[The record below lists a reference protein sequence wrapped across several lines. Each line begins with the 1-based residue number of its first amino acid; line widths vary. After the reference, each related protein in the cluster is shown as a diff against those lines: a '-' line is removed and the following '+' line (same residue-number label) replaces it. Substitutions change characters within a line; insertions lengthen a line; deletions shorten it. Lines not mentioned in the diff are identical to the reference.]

1 MSLPVASCRAAFAIL
16 VLFGSGLI
24 TPQLQSQ
31 ESPAKADTAA
41 KPVEKKDKPADKD
54 TIDYELLRLFT
65 DSLDQVERNYVKEI
79 DRRELLEAAIKG
91 MLSKLDPYSQYIPP
105 SDLEKFRSSVEN
117 EFGGIGITVSVETGD
132 LMVIS
137 PIFRTPAYNA
147 GIRGGDLILE
157 IEGQLTK
164 GITLDEAVKRMKGK
178 IGTAVKIK
186 VQHFAD
192 NKVAELEVKR
202 ELIRVDSV
210 LGDHRQ
216 EDFTWDHW
224 LDADKKIAYIRITNF
239 GRHTADELRTVLGQL
254 TTAEMKGLI
263 LDLRFNPGGLLSTG
277 IEVCDLFVEDGKIVS
292 TAGRNAPERIWN
304 AKKEGT
310 FHDMPMVVLV
320 NHYSASAS
328 EIVAACLQD
337 HNRAVVI
344 GERSWGKGSVQNIVE
359 LEQGKSALKLTTAG
373 YLRPSGKNIH
383 RQEGAKDG
391 DEWGVKPNEGL
402 DVKTSKEDDT
412 RWLEDRRQRD
422 VIRVNKPRPPMVE
435 ESPSEPYVDLPLQK
449 AKEYLSDKAAKI
461 AADKV
466 AADKQAAA
474 K

>member
-1 MSLPVASCRAAFAIL
+1 MSLPVISTRAGWL
-16 VLFGSGLI
+16 VLIFFASGLLA
-24 TPQLQSQ
+24 PLQAQ
-31 ESPAKADTAA
+31 ESPAKADAEKTAA
-41 KPVEKKDKPADKD
+41 KKEEKKEKAAEKD
-54 TIDYELLRLFT
+54 VIDYELIKLFT

-79 DRRELLEAAIKG
+79 DRRELMEAAIKG
-91 MLSKLDPYSQYIPP
+91 MLSKLDPYSSYIPP

-132 LMVIS
+132 LTVIS
-137 PIFRTPAYNA
+137 PIFRTPAYHA
-147 GIRGGDLILE
+147 GIRGGDVILE
-157 IEGQLTK
+157 IEGQPTK

-186 VQHFAD
+186 VQHIAD

-202 ELIRVDSV
+202 DLIRVDSV
-210 LGDHRQ
+210 LGDHRKD
-216 EDFTWDHW
+216 DFTWDYM
-224 LDADKKIAYIRITNF
+224 LDGDKKIAYIRITNF
-239 GRHTADELRTVLGQL
+239 GRHTADELRTVLSEL
-254 TTAEMKGLI
+254 TAAEMKGLI

-277 IEVCDLFVEDGKIVS
+277 IEVCDLFVDEGKIVS
-292 TAGRNAPERIWN
+292 TAGRNAPERVWK

-310 FHDMPMVVLV
+310 FSEVPMVVLV

-337 HNRAVVI
+337 HNRAIVV

-383 RQEGAKDG
+383 RQEGAKESED
-391 DEWGVKPNEGL
+391 WGVSPNEGF
-402 DVKTSKEDDT
+402 DVKTSKDDDT

-422 VIRVNKPRPPMVE
+422 VIKVSKPRPPMAQE
-435 ESPSEPYVDLPLQK
+435 EPAEPFVDLPLKRAQ
-449 AKEYLSDKAAKI
+449 EYLVDKAAKI
-461 AADKV
+461 L
-466 AADKQAAA
+466 ADKQAAA

>member
-1 MSLPVASCRAAFAIL
+1 MSVAAVRNWVCLLLLTLAPVSLSA
-16 VLFGSGLI
+16 
-24 TPQLQSQ
+24 Q
-31 ESPAKADTAA
+31 EAPAKPEVEKPAA
-41 KPVEKKDKPADKD
+41 RQDDKKDKAAAKEK
-54 TIDYELLRLFT
+54 IDYELIKLFT

-91 MLSKLDPYSQYIPP
+91 MLSKLDPYSSYIPP
-105 SDLEKFRSSVEN
+105 SELEKFRSSVEN

-132 LMVIS
+132 LTVIS
-137 PIFRTPAYNA
+137 PIFRTPAYHA
-147 GIRGGDLILE
+147 GIRGGDIILE
-157 IEGQLTK
+157 IEGQPTK

-186 VQHFAD
+186 VQHVAD

-202 ELIRVDSV
+202 EMIRVDSV
-210 LGDHRQ
+210 LGDHRKD
-216 EDFTWDHW
+216 DFTWDYM
-224 LDADKKIAYIRITNF
+224 LGSDEKEREKKIAYIRITNF
-239 GRHTADELRTVLGQL
+239 GRHTADELRSVLSEL
-254 TTAEMKGLI
+254 TAAEMKGLI

-277 IEVCDLFVEDGKIVS
+277 IDVCDLFVAEGKIVS
-292 TAGRNAPERIWN
+292 TAGRNAPERVWN
-304 AKKEGT
+304 AKKDGT
-310 FHDMPMVVLV
+310 FAEVPMVVLV

-337 HNRAVVI
+337 HNRAIVI

-383 RQEGAKDG
+383 RQEGAKESE
-391 DEWGVKPNEGL
+391 EWGVSPNEGF
-402 DVKTSKEDDT
+402 DVKTSKDDDT

-422 VIRVNKPRPPMVE
+422 VIRVTKPKPPMAQE
-435 ESPSEPYVDLPLQK
+435 EPEEPFVDLPLQK
-449 AKEYLSDKAAKI
+449 AKEYLVDKAAKI
-461 AADKV
+461 LAE
-466 AADKQAAA
+466 KQAAA

>member
-1 MSLPVASCRAAFAIL
+1 MSLPVISTRASWL
-16 VLFGSGLI
+16 VVLFLISGMLASL
-24 TPQLQSQ
+24 PAQ
-31 ESPAKADTAA
+31 ESPAKADAD
-41 KPVEKKDKPADKD
+41 KPVAERDEKKEKAAEKD
-54 TIDYELLRLFT
+54 ALDYELIKLFT

-91 MLSKLDPYSQYIPP
+91 MLSKLDPYSSYIPP
-105 SDLEKFRSSVEN
+105 SELEKFRSSVEN

-132 LMVIS
+132 LTVIS
-137 PIFRTPAYNA
+137 PIFRTPAYHA
-147 GIRGGDLILE
+147 GIRGGDVILE
-157 IEGQLTK
+157 IEGQPTK

-186 VQHFAD
+186 VQHVAD

-202 ELIRVDSV
+202 DLIRVDSV
-210 LGDHRQ
+210 LGDHRKD
-216 EDFTWDHW
+216 DFTWDYM

-239 GRHTADELRTVLGQL
+239 GRHTADELRTVLSEL
-254 TTAEMKGLI
+254 TAAEMKGLI

-277 IEVCDLFVEDGKIVS
+277 IEVCDLFIEEGKIVS
-292 TAGRNAPERIWN
+292 TAGRNAPERVWK
-304 AKKEGT
+304 AKKDGT
-310 FHDMPMVVLV
+310 FSEVPMVVLV

-337 HNRAVVI
+337 HNRAIVI

-383 RQEGAKDG
+383 RQEGAKESE
-391 DEWGVKPNEGL
+391 EWGVSPNEGF
-402 DVKTSKEDDT
+402 DVKTSKDDDT

-422 VIRVNKPRPPMVE
+422 VIRVAKPRPPMAQE
-435 ESPSEPYVDLPLQK
+435 EPTEPFVDLPLKRAQ
-449 AKEYLSDKAAKI
+449 EYLADQAAK
-461 AADKV
+461 V
-466 AADKQAAA
+466 LADKQAAA

>member
-1 MSLPVASCRAAFAIL
+1 MSVAAVRNWVCLLLLALAPVSLSA
-16 VLFGSGLI
+16 
-24 TPQLQSQ
+24 Q
-31 ESPAKADTAA
+31 EAPAKPEVEKPAA
-41 KPVEKKDKPADKD
+41 RQDDKKDKAAAKEK
-54 TIDYELLRLFT
+54 IDYELIKLFT

-91 MLSKLDPYSQYIPP
+91 MLSKLDPYSSYIPP
-105 SDLEKFRSSVEN
+105 SELEKFRSSVEN

-132 LMVIS
+132 LTVIS
-137 PIFRTPAYNA
+137 PIFRTPAYHA
-147 GIRGGDLILE
+147 GIRGGDIILE
-157 IEGQLTK
+157 IEGQPTK

-186 VQHFAD
+186 VQHVAD

-202 ELIRVDSV
+202 EMIRVDSV
-210 LGDHRQ
+210 LGDHRKD
-216 EDFTWDHW
+216 DFTWDYM
-224 LDADKKIAYIRITNF
+224 LGSDEKEREKKIAYIRITNF
-239 GRHTADELRTVLGQL
+239 GRHTADELRSVLSEL
-254 TTAEMKGLI
+254 TAAEMKGLI

-277 IEVCDLFVEDGKIVS
+277 IDVCDLFVAEGKIVS
-292 TAGRNAPERIWN
+292 TAGRNAPERVWN
-304 AKKEGT
+304 AKKDGT
-310 FHDMPMVVLV
+310 FAEVPMVVLV

-337 HNRAVVI
+337 HNRAIVI

-383 RQEGAKDG
+383 RQEGAKESE
-391 DEWGVKPNEGL
+391 EWGVSPNEGF
-402 DVKTSKEDDT
+402 DVKTSKDDDT

-422 VIRVNKPRPPMVE
+422 VIRVTKPKPPMAQE
-435 ESPSEPYVDLPLQK
+435 EPEEPFVDLPLQK
-449 AKEYLSDKAAKI
+449 AKEYLVDKAAKI
-461 AADKV
+461 LAE
-466 AADKQAAA
+466 KQAAA